1 MRKDEGGVSP
11 VIATILMVAITV
23 VLAAVLYVLVTNL
36 IPVDGGQ
43 KPFVTFGG
51 PECQADACAT
61 SVTEVRPVTS
71 LGKIQV
77 TVLANGARVIE
88 PTTLVADRN
97 LTGGGVAFRY
107 TDLAGDGKM
116 NSGDSFVLRG
126 MQAGVSYQIAF
137 LWMDGSEIKSVT
149 VSVAA

>member
-36 IPVDGGQ
+36 MPDIDEQ
-43 KPFVTFGG
+43 KPYVTFGD
-51 PECQADACAT
+51 PACSADACTT
-61 SVTEVRPVTS
+61 SVTEVRPAAS
-71 LGKIQV
+71 LEKFRV
-77 TVLANGARVIE
+77 TVLANGVRIIE
-88 PTTLVADRN
+88 PTTLVADQN

-107 TDLAGDGKM
+107 SDLAGDGKM

-126 MQAGVSYQIAF
+126 MKAGVSYQIAF
-137 LWMDGSEIKSVT
+137 LWQDGSEVRSVT
-149 VSVAA
+149 AAM